1 MIPVTEKLRSCDYT
15 IVGMLASAHAKK
27 HKSPQVECMQI
38 RVLGCS
44 GGIGS
49 GLATTSFLVDED
61 ILIDAGT
68 GVASMTI
75 EEMRHIRHVFLT
87 HAHLDHVAALPLLA
101 DTLFEEL
108 VARPIIV
115 HAQQQT
121 IDVLHQHI
129 FNGDIWPD
137 FTVLPS
143 SDDGVLKLSSMGA
156 GTSTLIGGRRIE
168 MIPVRHTVP
177 AVAYRLE
184 SGGKAFA
191 FSGDTT
197 GNDSLWSALN
207 RHHQLDLLFVET
219 AFANRDVE
227 LARKA
232 CHYCPQLL
240 ANDLPRLKHR
250 PTVCISHL
258 KPGDESLIMDECRE
272 ALPDWE
278 LKQLKGGDV
287 FEL

>member
-1 MIPVTEKLRSCDYT
+1 
-15 IVGMLASAHAKK
+15 
-27 HKSPQVECMQI
+27 MQI

-44 GGIGS
+44 GGIGR
-49 GLATTSFLVDED
+49 GLATTSFLVDKD

-68 GVASMTI
+68 GVASLTV
-75 EEMRHIRHVFLT
+75 EEMRHICHIFLT
-87 HAHLDHVAALPLLA
+87 HSHLDHIAALPLLA

-137 FTVLPS
+137 FTVLPNRE
-143 SDDGVLKLSSMGA
+143 DAVLELRSMQA
-156 GTSTLIGGRRIE
+156 GISMPIGGRRIE

-177 AVAYRLE
+177 AVAYRVE

-197 GNDSLWSALN
+197 GNDGLWSALN
-207 RHHQLDLLFVET
+207 SRHQLDLLFVEC

-227 LARKA
+227 LAKKA
-232 CHYCPQLL
+232 CHYCPQLM
-240 ANDLPRLKHR
+240 AEDLTKLRHR
-250 PTVCISHL
+250 PVVCISHL
-258 KPGDESLIMDECRE
+258 KPGDEEMIMKECRD
-272 ALPDWE
+272 ALPEWE

>member
-1 MIPVTEKLRSCDYT
+1 
-15 IVGMLASAHAKK
+15 
-27 HKSPQVECMQI
+27 MQI

-44 GGIGS
+44 GGIGP
-49 GLATTSFLVDED
+49 GLATTSFLVDND

-68 GVASMTI
+68 GVASLAI
-75 EEMRHIRHVFLT
+75 EQLRHIRHIFLT
-87 HAHLDHVAALPLLA
+87 HPHLDHIAALPLLA

-115 HAQQQT
+115 HAQKYT
-121 IDVLHQHI
+121 IDVMRQHI
-129 FNGDIWPD
+129 FNGDVWPD

-143 SDDGVLKLSSMGA
+143 RNDAVLKLIPMEAGSSM
-156 GTSTLIGGRRIE
+156 LIGERRIE

-177 AVAYRLE
+177 AVAYRVE
-184 SGGKAFA
+184 SEGKAFA

-197 GNDSLWSALN
+197 GNEGLWSALN
-207 RHHQLDLLFVET
+207 RRPGLDLLFVEC
-219 AFANRDVE
+219 AFANKDVE

-240 ANDLPRLKHR
+240 ANDLSRLRHR
-250 PTVCISHL
+250 PSVCISHL
-258 KPGDESLIMDECRE
+258 KPGDETLIMDECRE
-272 ALPDWE
+272 VLPEWA